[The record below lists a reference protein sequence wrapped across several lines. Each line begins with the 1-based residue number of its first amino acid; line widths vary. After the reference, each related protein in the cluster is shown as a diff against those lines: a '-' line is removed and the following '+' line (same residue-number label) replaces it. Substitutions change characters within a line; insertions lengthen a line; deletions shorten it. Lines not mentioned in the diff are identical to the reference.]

1 MDSCTALMPKQ
12 VKPAGLQDAVCSST
26 LLPARLCPTCSRAP
40 IFTFCVTHRVGLYPV
55 EVKPAGSQS
64 AIGCVVDGQARCD
77 LQQCCS
83 QPSVHSHE
91 PLISYNGAQ
100 GMCYPGVV
108 L

>member
-1 MDSCTALMPKQ
+1 MPYAPQ
-12 VKPAGLQDAVCSST
+12 LYCQPGCAQLAVEHLFPPSV
-26 LLPARLCPTCSRAP
+26 
-40 IFTFCVTHRVGLYPV
+40 FTHRVGLYPV

-64 AIGCVVDGQARCD
+64 AIGCIVDGQARCD

-91 PLISYNGAQ
+91 PLVSYNGAQ
-100 GMCYPGVV
+100 GMCYPSVV